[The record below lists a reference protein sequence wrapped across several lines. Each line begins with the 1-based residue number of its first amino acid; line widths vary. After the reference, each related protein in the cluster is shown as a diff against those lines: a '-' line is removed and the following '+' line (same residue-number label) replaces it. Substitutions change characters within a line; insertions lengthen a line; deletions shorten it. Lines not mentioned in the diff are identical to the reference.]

1 MFLTQLEIFGFK
13 SFPTKLDLKFGGGI
27 TGIVG
32 PNGCGKTNIVD
43 AIRWVLGEQKPT
55 LLRSEQMEDVIFN
68 GTGKQK
74 PLGMAEVSLTIDN
87 TRNILPQEYTEV
99 MITRRLFRSG
109 ESEYLLNKTPCR
121 RRDIV
126 ELFMDTGMAS
136 HAYSIIELPM
146 VESILGG
153 HTEVLRALF
162 EEAAGIAKYKAKRR
176 EALRKLE
183 TTRGNLLRVGD
194 IIEEVEKQV
203 RGLRR
208 QAAKAQRHQRY
219 SQELKE
225 HEIGT
230 AGKEYWRREEE
241 GNRLRQMLKEDQVLT
256 DRVGEQLSTKE
267 TLAQNL
273 RHRLREQEQSL
284 ARIRSQL
291 AERGEHIH
299 KLEEQ
304 ILVSQER
311 KDGLRQQRDRIQTDM
326 QKLISKREDLLQ
338 QGKNRAREATKAA
351 EQLSR
356 AKEHFV
362 QKEKRLAV
370 LDGDLYHKRIAVEES
385 RRRISDLLLGKNDLG
400 GELQRSRAQL
410 ETNQRREQM
419 LTGEMEK
426 ISGETDQFNRALS
439 ESDDKLKKACQNVQ
453 ELEAKL
459 EKAREKQKRLLA
471 SLRKVV
477 EEERDL
483 EGQVKI
489 RKNRLELLQGV
500 LKSYE
505 GYHQG
510 VKSLLTDLSDL
521 PGICGTV
528 ADILQVSPKY
538 VSAVEAALGEAAQ
551 YILVETTDTALKAME
566 HLHRRKAGRAT
577 FLILDRAQRLNAASK
592 PRETLNRKGALAWA
606 ADVITC
612 DQKYRPAV
620 DLLLGGVVIV
630 DDVAPLASAADQSL
644 EQQIIWVSLSGDV
657 LETPAL
663 IRGGHLSKETGLLDR
678 RRKTLQEK
686 EDLDSL
692 ATALQEKHARRLA
705 LESDEKQ
712 HAGKVDELQRALQTQ
727 SLQKTQVEKETETLR
742 LQSQALSDRR
752 DTLTREL
759 EGLRGQD
766 RPHNKLMAQL
776 MKKLSRL
783 EDQLAG
789 ERDGGELL
797 EEQFRDLE
805 STSRTTLQDVNEDRV
820 QLVSL
825 QGRCEQLRLDTER
838 LKQIEQELQ
847 SNMESQRAEIEE
859 IEKKSKDLTAQIAAM
874 GQEVQERGVEKSEF
888 EARGKRL
895 GEDESS
901 ARMELRGLESEIKEV
916 REQRESGQNQVHDR
930 QLQLTEIEAKQQ
942 ATIER
947 IQQEYQLDLRETENL
962 EEEEK
967 LNLQEREKH
976 IRFLRQKIQTMG
988 PVNLAALEEYKIQKE
1003 RYDFLVGQRDD
1014 LLRAEQN
1021 LNRVIQ
1027 EMNKRARR
1035 LFGRTFR
1042 KVNEAFQTIF
1052 NQMFDG
1058 GEANLILN
1066 GKEDPLEAN
1075 IEIYACPGGKKLR
1088 HIAQLSGGEK
1098 ALTAI
1103 SLLFSLY
1110 QVKPSPF
1117 CVLDEVDAPL
1127 DDVNI
1132 GRFVEI
1138 LRKLSQKS
1146 QFIIITHNK
1155 NTMAAA
1161 NVLYGVTMEQSGV
1174 SRVVSV
1180 NLRQA
1185 EKSTAQ

>member
-1 MFLTQLEIFGFK
+1 MELKRLEVFGFK
-13 SFPTKLDLKFGGGI
+13 SFADRTRFDFDSGI
-27 TGIVG
+27 TVVVG
-32 PNGCGKTNIVD
+32 PNGCGKSNVVD
-43 AIRWVLGEQKPT
+43 AVKWVLGEQSPKS
-55 LLRSEQMEDVIFN
+55 LRGREMADVIFAGSESRRSLGFAEATLTFDN
-68 GTGKQK
+68 SSGTL
-74 PLGMAEVSLTIDN
+74 PVDVPEVEVS
-87 TRNILPQEYTEV
+87 
-99 MITRRLFRSG
+99 RRLYRSG
-109 ESEYLLNKTPCR
+109 ESEYLLNRKPCR
-121 RRDIV
+121 LRDIR
-126 ELFMDTGMAS
+126 ELFMDTGVGVD
-136 HAYSIIELPM
+136 AYSLIEQGK
-146 VESILGG
+146 VD
-153 HTEVLRALF
+153 VLLQSNPHERRLIF
-162 EEAAGIAKYKAKRR
+162 EEAAGISKYKAKRR

-225 HEIGT
+225 HEIGA
-230 AGKEYWRREEE
+230 AGKDYWRREEE
-241 GNRLRQMLKEDQVLT
+241 GNRLRQMLKEAQVLT

-267 TLAQNL
+267 TQAQKL
-273 RHRLREQEQSL
+273 RHRLGEQEQSL

-291 AERGEHIH
+291 SERGEHIH

-311 KDGLRQQRDRIQTDM
+311 KDGLRQQRDRIQADV
-326 QKLISKREDLLQ
+326 QRLNSKREDLLQ
-338 QGKNRAREATKAA
+338 QGKDRAGEAAKVA

-356 AKEHFV
+356 AQELFV

-370 LDGDLYHKRIAVEES
+370 LDGDLYHKRTAVEQS

-400 GELQRSRAQL
+400 GELQRLRAQL

-419 LTGEMEK
+419 LTEEMAK
-426 ISGETDQFNRALS
+426 ISGETDQFNRSLS

-453 ELEAKL
+453 ELEAQL
-459 EKAREKQKRLLA
+459 EKAQEKQKRLLA

-477 EEERDL
+477 DQERDL

-521 PGICGTV
+521 PGVCGTV

-538 VSAVEAALGEAAQ
+538 VPAVEAALGEASQ

-577 FLILDRAQRLNAASK
+577 FLILDWARRLNAASK
-592 PRETLNRKGALAWA
+592 PQKALNRKGALAWA

-630 DDVAPLASAADQSL
+630 DDVAPLASAVNQSL
-644 EQQIIWVSLSGDV
+644 EQQIIWVSPSGDV

-663 IRGGHLSKETGLLDR
+663 IRGGHLLKETGLLDR

-692 ATALQEKHARRLA
+692 ATALQERHARRLA

-712 HAGKVDELQRALQTQ
+712 HAGKVNELQRTLQTR

-742 LQSQALSDRR
+742 LQSKALSDRR
-752 DTLTREL
+752 DALTREL

-776 MKKLSRL
+776 TEKLSRL

-789 ERDGGELL
+789 EREGGQLL

-805 STSRTTLQDVNEDRV
+805 STSRTTLKDVNEDRV

-847 SNMESQRAEIEE
+847 SNMESQRAEIEG

-874 GQEVQERGVEKSEF
+874 GQEVQERGVQKSEF
-888 EARGKRL
+888 KARGKRL
-895 GEDESS
+895 AEDESS
-901 ARMELRGLESEIKEV
+901 ARMELQGLESEIKEV

-942 ATIER
+942 ATMER

-962 EEEEK
+962 EEEEE

-1035 LFGRTFR
+1035 LFGRTFK

-1052 NQMFDG
+1052 SQMFDG

-1075 IEIYACPGGKKLR
+1075 IEIYACPGGKRLR

-1161 NVLYGVTMEQSGV
+1161 NVLYGVTMEQSGA

-1180 NLRQA
+1180 NLRQTD
-1185 EKSTAQ
+1185 KSAAQ